1 MNANLLTKIP
11 NLAKGMPLKPN
22 PAMMAFSNLVGAW
35 KECNQTAEVEKT
47 KRANVK
53 AWRDVN
59 VKIIEENSEILKK
72 YLELSFKER
81 ALTIKETFERLDSA
95 LANGNTEMVG
105 LMMNSIVSIVN
116 ESPLAKAEQV
126 IASMNNPSINMIEI

>member
-1 MNANLLTKIP
+1 MNANLLMKLP
-11 NLAKGMPLKPN
+11 NLAKRASPQAD
-22 PAMMAFSNLVGAW
+22 PAMMAFNNLVGAW
-35 KECNQTAEVEKT
+35 KECKQTAEIEKI
-47 KRANVK
+47 KREKVK

-95 LANGNTEMVG
+95 LANGNTEVVG

-116 ESPLAKAEQV
+116 ESPLAKAEHV

>member
-1 MNANLLTKIP
+1 MNANLLMKLP
-11 NLAKGMPLKPN
+11 NLAKKASSQTDS
-22 PAMMAFSNLVGAW
+22 AMAAFNNLVGVW
-35 KECNQTAEVEKT
+35 KECKQITEIEKT
-47 KRANVK
+47 KREKVK

-95 LANGNTEMVG
+95 LANGNTEVVG

-116 ESPLAKAEQV
+116 DSPLAKAEQV

>member
-1 MNANLLTKIP
+1 MNANLLMKLP
-11 NLAKGMPLKPN
+11 NLAKKASSQTDL
-22 PAMMAFSNLVGAW
+22 AMAAFNNLVGVW
-35 KECNQTAEVEKT
+35 KECKQITELEKT
-47 KRANVK
+47 KREKVK

-95 LANGNTEMVG
+95 LANGNTEVVG

-116 ESPLAKAEQV
+116 DSPLAKAEQV

>member
-1 MNANLLTKIP
+1 MNANLLMKLP
-11 NLAKGMPLKPN
+11 NLAKKASSQTDL
-22 PAMMAFSNLVGAW
+22 AMAAFNNLVGAW
-35 KECNQTAEVEKT
+35 KECKQITEIEKT
-47 KRANVK
+47 KREKVK

-95 LANGNTEMVG
+95 LANGNTEVVG

-116 ESPLAKAEQV
+116 DSPLAKAEQV

>member
-1 MNANLLTKIP
+1 MNANLLMKLP
-11 NLAKGMPLKPN
+11 NLAKKASSQTDL
-22 PAMMAFSNLVGAW
+22 AMAAFNNLVGVW
-35 KECNQTAEVEKT
+35 KECKQITEIEKT
-47 KRANVK
+47 KREKVK

-95 LANGNTEMVG
+95 LANGNTEVVG

-116 ESPLAKAEQV
+116 DSPLAKAEQV